1 MNSIHN
7 DCCANQDV
15 TQSQEGGGGGGS
27 DRQENETATGP
38 HPENFFPK
46 RTSDTRE
53 IDLVPQLGVTRA
65 ELVRI
70 RREHLTEVEDWYYTA
85 KRPKVVMLTE
95 KGLGRVMLILGA
107 QLQAVARP
115 APPAPLEL
123 RNAWFNDAQVPRIPA
138 NGLILTK
145 GRPGWWTREE
155 AIVKQTAFAN
165 RKAIYV
171 EWRGKPTICRVKDA
185 GGFVV
190 GQVIPVREYGSILLA
205 ARQPRWPGKW

>member
-7 DCCANQDV
+7 DCCAIQDV
-15 TQSQEGGGGGGS
+15 TQSQQGGGGGGS
-27 DRQENETATGP
+27 DRQENETATGTTP
-38 HPENFFPK
+38 QNFFPK
-46 RTSDTRE
+46 RTSDVRE

-85 KRPKVVMLTE
+85 KRPKVVMLTPA
-95 KGLGRVMLILGA
+95 GLGKVMFVLGA
-107 QLQAVARP
+107 KTAHVAINP
-115 APPAPLEL
+115 APAPLEL